1 MIHSL
6 AGGVLKEKKVL
17 DLAKVEILDDYYSGV
32 FWYVSNI
39 KNLKEND
46 IVLVPFKN
54 GDITLKAK
62 VLRVDKKV
70 KEDAAPI
77 PVKRLQTIISKA
89 KNNNN

>member
-89 KNNNN
+89 KK